1 MTWRLENHWWLL
13 LLIPALAAA
22 AAAAFGA
29 RGGPPAFRY
38 PDAGA
43 LARLA
48 PRGLGWPVR
57 WLPILLK
64 TTALA
69 LAVVALA
76 RPQSVSRELAGMA
89 EGIDIILVLDTS
101 ESMRALDF
109 DPLDRITAAKQ
120 AARDFVL
127 KRSSDRIGLVVFGGE
142 PLLACPP
149 TLDYEALLSF
159 LADIKPGVTQS
170 RGTAVGDGLAAA
182 VAHLKDTSAKSKVAV
197 LLTDGANNAGLVDP
211 LTAARV
217 AKSLGVRVYTIGTA
231 KRGQAMVP
239 VDHPVFGRQLVAIQ
253 DELDEDSLSK
263 VAFETGGRYF
273 RAENT
278 KELNEV
284 YSEIDAMEKTAVD
297 RPETVTYADFHH
309 LLLIPAAVLLAA
321 ELLLGQTFLMR
332 LP

>member
-1 MTWRLENHWWLL
+1 MNWRLENPWWLVL
-13 LLIPALAAA
+13 LLPALGAAVA
-22 AAAAFGA
+22 SAFGA
-29 RGGPPAFRY
+29 AGGPPAFRY
-38 PDAGA
+38 PDAAA
-43 LARLA
+43 LARRA
-48 PRGLGWPVR
+48 ARGSGWPVR
-57 WLPILLK
+57 WLPLALK
-64 TTALA
+64 TAVLA
-69 LAVVALA
+69 LAAAALA
-76 RPQSVSRELAGMA
+76 RPQSVSRELAGPA
-89 EGIDIILVLDTS
+89 QGIDIILVLDTS

-109 DPLDRITAAKQ
+109 DPLDRMTAAKQ

-127 KRSSDRIGLVVFGGE
+127 KRSADRIGLVVFGGE

-170 RGTAVGDGLAAA
+170 RGTAVGDGLASA
-182 VAHLKDTSAKSKVAV
+182 VAHLKDTGSKSKVAV

-211 LTAARV
+211 VTAARA

-239 VDHPVFGRQLVAIQ
+239 IDHPVFGRQLVAIP

-263 VAFETGGRYF
+263 VAAETGGRYF
-273 RAENT
+273 RAENAE
-278 KELNEV
+278 ELGEV
-284 YSEIDAMEKTAVD
+284 YSEIDAMEKTASD

-309 LLLIPAAVLLAA
+309 LLLLPAAVLLAA
-321 ELLLGQTFLMR
+321 ELVLGQTFLMR